1 MKGPLSKYWASRQ
14 VMCVINFPVSNSF
27 FAVNALCFFPA
38 QLRIR
43 VSKSNA
49 LPRFGQDDL
58 LAPMKLERLSKE
70 HVVDLSV
77 GRRSCVALTFHGD
90 LFGWGYHQHN
100 QLGFLL
106 ETTGAGLTDKA
117 QEQALEAY
125 ANHKTKI
132 KYVPTMVRADTE
144 CPLANVSVGTDSTLA
159 ADRDGRLMVWG
170 DSNRRVRPDQ
180 VAKSDLVQMDAYL
193 LSVHPSYLFPTIL
206 TDYHISFVS
215 ALIYIPSK

>member
-1 MKGPLSKYWASRQ
+1 MFAIK
-14 VMCVINFPVSNSF
+14 FPVSNSY
-27 FAVNALCFFPA
+27 FAINALRFPPTPPA
-38 QLRIR
+38 QLLIR
-43 VSKSNA
+43 VCASNG
-49 LPRFGQDDL
+49 LPCFGQDDL

-117 QEQALEAY
+117 QEQALESY

-144 CPLANVSVGTDSTLA
+144 CPLANVSVRTDSTLA

-170 DSNRRVRPDQ
+170 DANRRVRPDQ
-180 VAKSDLVQMDAYL
+180 VAKSGAELRYR
-193 LSVHPSYLFPTIL
+193 
-206 TDYHISFVS
+206 
-215 ALIYIPSK
+215 